1 MNERAIVILLA
12 VMVLFSAF
20 QALQLIEIR
29 QNMAAGNVAAAEQ
42 STAATKQS
50 SVSVPGSLQNLPDMV
65 GGC

>member
-1 MNERAIVILLA
+1 MNEKAIVILLA

-29 QNMAAGNVAAAEQ
+29 QNMAGNAVASKPEPA
-42 STAATKQS
+42 KS
-50 SVSVPGSLQNLPDMV
+50 SVSVPSSLQNLPDMV